1 MEEEQQLQKDNG
13 SIVKTVDQLWKYS
26 GEVEKSSIDYANMMV
41 ETAPIKL
48 SAKEYLTAKR
58 YKSRKE
64 YHKLYW
70 LNNKLKQ
77 KS

>member
-1 MEEEQQLQKDNG
+1 
-13 SIVKTVDQLWKYS
+13 
-26 GEVEKSSIDYANMMV
+26 MV